1 MAWSLPAGAQLRP
14 PKKAVKATNTAG
26 PAHAHATTTPQSI
39 STQAAG
45 DNDLFTSA
53 GSTVAEVTV
62 HAPPVAMD
70 APVDCNKPRAEA
82 PEPLVAAAAQP
93 AAVAAAAQPA
103 ATGGL
108 PTANPV
114 AYDSGM
120 VPVVDASSCHPAP
133 VVAQTSTVKS
143 DATGGMAAP
152 QQGDENDSLWKEV
165 TDPATGKVYYYH
177 CVTKESVWTKP
188 VALLET
194 GPSGPSFWDRLRT
207 TAAVTSNVT
216 SSIWTSVGGA
226 AKKLAQAT
234 AATASSSSSSSTPA
248 APAAQSAMS
257 GSLHWDADKRAW
269 VTQQGVAPQA
279 ATPQGEMGWVWNGT
293 DWVWQLK
300 VGHPGE
306 QSNRQQLPQTG
317 QHQSGVAGA
326 PAPIVA
332 PIADASPSAGQ
343 GSGGQDLGPWQRHLA
358 PDGQSYWWNG
368 LTGESQ
374 WHAPTAEQIRK

>member
-14 PKKAVKATNTAG
+14 PKKAVTATNTAG

-53 GSTVAEVTV
+53 GSNVAEVTV

-70 APVDCNKPRAEA
+70 APVDSNKPRAEA
-82 PEPLVAAAAQP
+82 PVPL
-93 AAVAAAAQPA
+93 VAAAAQPA

-114 AYDSGM
+114 AYDSGV

-152 QQGDENDSLWKEV
+152 QQVDENDSLWKEV

-257 GSLHWDADKRAW
+257 GSLHWDADKGAW
-269 VTQQGVAPQA
+269 MTQQGFAPQA